1 MIVPEGLIALLH
13 LLSPCFLTT
22 LMPGGSLQRRPGEGR
37 IVEAMDVRLFGQLEA
52 ADGGVVLAVRGAKQ
66 RALLALLA
74 LYRGEPVSADRLI
87 DVLWGDGQAAKP
99 ANALQAQIGQLRRTL
114 GAGAIVTTEAGYA
127 LAVGP
132 DEVDVIRFE
141 QLVAK
146 GRRLAEA
153 GEMALAS
160 AALGEALGLRRGEP
174 LAEFAY
180 AGFAEA
186 ERAQLDEL
194 TLVAIETR
202 AEADLVLG
210 RHGELAGELEA
221 QCAQHPLRERLWE
234 LLILALYRAG
244 RQADA
249 LRAYTEVRDRL
260 VGELGIDPG
269 PALRELQ
276 ARILTQDPSLAPAST
291 PAGPAP
297 VRAATPTAAGNLR
310 ERLSSFV
317 GRDAELERLLGSVRA
332 CRLVTLTG
340 PGGTGK
346 TRLAVEA
353 AAALRAEYPDGAWL
367 VELAGVAEPGGVG
380 LAVAGAL
387 GAVASALG
395 SPEPAASAVQLI
407 VRHLAGRCLVVVLDN
422 CEHVIGEAAALADT
436 LAGSVPGLRLIAT
449 SREALGVPGEVLV
462 PVGSLAIP
470 AAVELFADRAR
481 AVQPGFLADGPA
493 GDVIEDICRRLDGLP
508 LAVELAAAR
517 LRALP
522 LATVAERLNDR
533 FRLLTGGARTA
544 LPRQQTLR
552 AVVDWSYDLL
562 FEDERRLFARLAAFT
577 GGCDLTAAEA
587 VCADNQVPAGEILD
601 VLSRLVDKSLVT
613 APGAPS
619 EARFTQLQTLWQYG
633 RNRLEDSGEADAMRA
648 RHAAYY
654 LQIAGEAHSGLRG
667 ITGPVWRDRLASES
681 GNLRAALDW
690 HIATGDADAALSL
703 ASGMAWLWFIDG
715 DFVEGARWLGAA
727 LGAKGQRRPEVGATA
742 HVWHG
747 YCVGMSSS
755 PAAGVIECEEAVAA
769 LRATGDLGRLGE
781 GLVLCATVLAFAHQF
796 GRSLETLGEARD
808 LLEPAGHGW
817 LLAVHDLI
825 VAWNLVS
832 LGRVEDAEAAA
843 RSSLERFDA
852 EGEVLAVVSPLN
864 ALAGIAEAR
873 GDVDA
878 ASAAYEALLERCRA
892 TGQPL
897 QVPFSL
903 VALAAL
909 RTRQG
914 DDAVADGLYQ
924 EAIGCSV
931 NLWLSADAMV
941 GQAAAARRLGDLA
954 RARALLDAAASQYRQ
969 LDLPAGQPRVLA
981 GLAWWALAAGHTDDA
996 TAFAA
1001 DAAKGATA
1009 SGDPAT
1015 QLLADT
1021 AVAAVK
1027 VVTKPTRRNINA
1039 FAALTQQRAL
1049 GPEYRSLTDEPDVAA
1064 LAARLA
1070 LPAH

>member
-1 MIVPEGLIALLH
+1 MNLLDGLIALLH
-13 LLSPCFLTT
+13 EPSPCCLIT
-22 LMPGGSLQRRPGEGR
+22 LMPGGSVQPRSAEGR
-37 IVEAMDVRLFGQLEA
+37 RVEAMDVRLFGQLEV
-52 ADGGVVLAVRGAKQ
+52 ADGGVALAVRGAKQ

-74 LYRGEPVSADRLI
+74 LHRGEPVSADWLI
-87 DVLWGDGQAAKP
+87 DVLWGDGLAANP

-132 DEVDVIRFE
+132 GEVDVVRFE
-141 QLVAK
+141 QLVAM

-153 GEMALAS
+153 SAMAQAS
-160 AALGEALGLRRGEP
+160 AVLGEALGLRRGEP

-186 ERAQLDEL
+186 ERARLDEL

-202 AEADLVLG
+202 ARADLVLG

-221 QCAQHPLRERLWE
+221 QCRQHPLRERLWE

-244 RQADA
+244 RQAEA

-276 ARILTQDPSLAPAST
+276 ARILAQDSSLAASLAPVGAAA
-291 PAGPAP
+291 PA
-297 VRAATPTAAGNLR
+297 AAGNLR
-310 ERLSSFV
+310 ERLSRFI
-317 GRDAELERLLGSVRA
+317 GRDAELDQLREAVRSS
-332 CRLVTLTG
+332 RLVTLTG

-353 AAALRAEYPDGAWL
+353 AAALRAEYQDGAWL
-367 VELAGVAEPGGVG
+367 VELASVAAPGGVG
-380 LAVAGAL
+380 PAVAGAL

-395 SPEPAASAVQLI
+395 NPQPPRSVMQLI
-407 VRHLAGRCLVVVLDN
+407 VRHLAGRSLVVVLDN
-422 CEHVIGEAAALADT
+422 CEHVIAEAAALADT
-436 LAGSVPGLRLIAT
+436 LAGAVPGLRLIAT

-462 PVGSLAIP
+462 PVGGLAIP
-470 AAVELFADRAR
+470 AAAELFADRAR

-522 LATVAERLNDR
+522 LATVAERLDDR

-577 GGCDLTAAEA
+577 GGCDLAAAEA
-587 VCADNQVPAGEILD
+587 ICADDQVPAGEILD

-613 APGAPS
+613 GPGTGG
-619 EARFTQLQTLWQYG
+619 EARFSQLQTLWQYG
-633 RNRLEDSGEADAMRA
+633 RDRLGESGEADAMRA
-648 RHAAYY
+648 RHGAYY
-654 LQIAGEAHSGLRG
+654 GQMAQGAHDGLRG
-667 ITGPVWRDRLASES
+667 ATGPVWRDRLASES

-690 HIATGDADAALSL
+690 FISNGNADAALSL
-703 ASGMAWLWFIDG
+703 ASGIGWLWFING
-715 DFVEGARWLGAA
+715 DFAEGARWLGDA
-727 LGAKGQRRPEVGATA
+727 LSASGQRHPGRGATA
-742 HVWHG
+742 RIWHG

-755 PAAGVIECEEAVAA
+755 PAAGVVECEEAVAA
-769 LRATGDLGRLGE
+769 LRASGDPGRLRE
-781 GLVLCATVLAFAHQF
+781 ALVLCATVQVFAQQF
-796 GRSLETLGEARD
+796 RRSLETLGEAQD
-808 LLEPAGHGW
+808 LLEAARDGW

-832 LGRVEDAEAAA
+832 SGRLEDAEPAA

-873 GDVDA
+873 GDLDA
-878 ASAAYEALLERCRA
+878 ASTAYEALLERCRA

-903 VALAAL
+903 VALAGL
-909 RTRQG
+909 RARQG
-914 DDAVADGLYQ
+914 DDAAADGLYQ

-931 NLWLSADAMV
+931 NPWLSADAMV

-954 RARALLDAAASQYRQ
+954 RARALLDAAGSHYRHV
-969 LDLPAGQPRVLA
+969 DLPAGPPRVLA
-981 GLAWWALAAGHTDDA
+981 GLAWWALAAGHPDDA
-996 TAFAA
+996 AVFAA
-1001 DAAKGATA
+1001 DAAERASA

-1021 AVAAVK
+1021 AMAAV
-1027 VVTKPTRRNINA
+1027 TAITDPTRRNA
-1039 FAALTQQRAL
+1039 EVFAALTQQRAQ
-1049 GPEYRSLTDEPDVAA
+1049 ERAYRSLTDEPDVAA